1 MHSRQKW
8 SANVPGYG
16 WYPISAELNLLIDR
30 ERRLRNPISAL
41 VHKWSSLFQITI
53 TDEVVRINLPKEIIL
68 DVEVDLAEEEL
79 PITFEGITVAYNDQ
93 RARIFFSTALPT
105 DKLLLTIEHVVPSFG
120 KIKGLEF
127 PGGIRQFCSIPYS
140 DISKHWTR
148 STSICPQS
156 PEYPDLIGGLV
167 LVKPFP
173 HFQMP
178 ELDKL
183 NCLNLNIVMPPE
195 YWSGPHH
202 VMVWIHGGASTH
214 PAYDMTK
221 FVSHAVNSGTQVVGA
236 IEDDLAPDGYR
247 GAGNFGLTDQQTALE
262 WVQQYISDFNS
273 DPTKVTIF
281 GESAGDMGCT
291 ANCLSPC
298 CQPVRKPEHYSNV
311 VFERHEGRW
320 KALLQ
325 HLSIDLSAANALDQ
339 LRSVAQKAL
348 ANATCLIEGTMGT
361 TGNPCDDGWF
371 HSKIPSIS
379 SISSPPAWL

>member
-1 MHSRQKW
+1 MTFNTLAW
-8 SANVPGYG
+8 
-16 WYPISAELNLLIDR
+16 LTLTM
-30 ERRLRNPISAL
+30 
-41 VHKWSSLFQITI
+41 LF
-53 TDEVVRINLPKEIIL
+53 
-68 DVEVDLAEEEL
+68 
-79 PITFEGITVAYNDQ
+79 
-93 RARIFFSTALPT
+93 S
-105 DKLLLTIEHVVPSFG
+105 
-120 KIKGLEF
+120 
-127 PGGIRQFCSIPYS
+127 
-140 DISKHWTR
+140 
-148 STSICPQS
+148 SICPQS

-221 FVSHAVNSGTQVVGA
+221 FVSHAVNSGTQVVGVSVSYRVELFGFLASQA

-281 GESAGDMGCT
+281 GESAGGM
-291 ANCLSPC
+291 
-298 CQPVRKPEHYSNV
+298 
-311 VFERHEGRW
+311 
-320 KALLQ
+320 
-325 HLSIDLSAANALDQ
+325 
-339 LRSVAQKAL
+339 SVAHQIWAAQPTVFHRAVSL
-348 ANATCLIEGTMGT
+348 S
-361 TGNPCDDGWF
+361 GNLNTIPTWSLSDTRADGKHYF
-371 HSKIPSIS
+371 NT
-379 SISSPPAWL
+379 